1 MTRGGIQ
8 SGNGAEL
15 RFAAFISYSHADAAI
30 AAKLQRKLEQYR
42 LPKHITANRQNK
54 TNEVGRIFRDRED
67 LAAAPS
73 LSDAIQRGLAASD
86 ALIVLCSPDAQ
97 TSKWV
102 SQEIELFRAL
112 HPDRPVLAALARG
125 EPDASFP
132 SALSA
137 NGLEPL
143 AADLR
148 KEGDGWTLGFLKI
161 VAGIAGVPLD
171 ALIQRD
177 SQRRMRR
184 VMWIT
189 GAALSAMVAMGVMT
203 TLAISARNEAAR
215 QRASA
220 EGLVEY
226 MITDLGNKLDGVG
239 RLDVMED
246 VNARALGYYDGQA
259 VDALESES
267 INRRARILHAV
278 GEIDIKRG
286 DLAKAAERLNAA
298 HELTSRLTKADP
310 VNAEHRFAHAQSAYW
325 LGRIAIQ
332 QDRFKTAR
340 TYWNSYLREADALAK
355 LEPGKPRSFAELGY
369 ARGNL
374 CELEFDQN
382 SDAAKAELDC
392 ARSLSLMK
400 LAARGDPQN
409 PKTTLALANRQGWMA
424 DIFEAQ
430 GKLNEAAAQRR
441 AEAKTVQELIARDPL
456 NVEFIERAN
465 LPAVGLISLYLD
477 LGNVSSAEAVLDPAI
492 IRIEEALRRADDNP
506 GLWVERLRLAYY
518 HTEIDRRK
526 GRDWRARAAQSWR
539 LAQQVEGRFGT
550 GLRQKTTAFD
560 AIKRQSGA

>member
-1 MTRGGIQ
+1 MTRGVIHPADG
-8 SGNGAEL
+8 SA
-15 RFAAFISYSHADAAI
+15 RRYAAFISYSHEDAAI
-30 AAKLQRKLEQYR
+30 AAKLQRKLERYR
-42 LPKHITANRQNK
+42 LPRHIAAAK
-54 TNEVGRIFRDRED
+54 PDLAPEIGPIFRDRED
-67 LAAAPS
+67 LAASPS
-73 LSDAIQRGLAASD
+73 LSDAIQSALAASE
-86 ALIVLCSPDAQ
+86 ALIVVCSPSAQ
-97 TSKWV
+97 ASNWV
-102 SQEIELFRAL
+102 SQEIDLFRAL
-112 HPDRPVLAALARG
+112 HPDRPMLAALARG
-125 EPDASFP
+125 EPSSAFP
-132 SALSA
+132 PALTA
-137 NGLEPL
+137 GGLEPL

-148 KEGDGWTLGFLKI
+148 KAGDGWILGFLKI

-177 SQRRMRR
+177 AQRRMRR

-226 MITDLGNKLDGVG
+226 MITDLGNRLDGVG

-246 VNARALGYYDGQA
+246 VNARALGYYDAQA
-259 VDALESES
+259 ADALESES

-278 GEIDIKRG
+278 GEIDVKRG
-286 DLAKAAERLNAA
+286 DLAKAAQRLNAA
-298 HELTSRLTKADP
+298 HELTSRLTNADP
-310 VNAEHRFAHAQSAYW
+310 ANAEHRFAHAQSAYW

-340 TYWNSYLREADALAK
+340 SYWMSYLREAGALAK

-369 ARGNL
+369 AHGNL

-382 SDAAKAELDC
+382 SDAAKAEPDC

-430 GKLNEAAAQRR
+430 GKLNEAAVQRR
-441 AEAKTVQELIARDPL
+441 AEAKTVDELIARDPL

-477 LGNVSSAEAVLDPAI
+477 LGKVGSAEAVLNPAI
-492 IRIEEALRRADDNP
+492 ARIEEALRRADDNP
-506 GLWVERLRLAYY
+506 GLWIERLRLAYY

-526 GRDWRARAAQSWR
+526 GRDWRTRAAQSWQ
-539 LAQQVEGRFGT
+539 LAQQVESRFGT

-560 AIKRQSGA
+560 AIKRQSGT